1 MCCII
6 ICSLWLLLLYATVAI
21 CICLCMQY
29 YRVYIVCRFI
39 WWMCATPLKN
49 HRAARTRYL
58 RWLWPWLKAV
68 QRFFVIFVFQRVA
81 AAAAAAAYIS
91 TVLKYTRNHIRTSNI
106 HSQGLIQ
113 AFICSRGAACGIM
126 QTLGGVWPFS
136 RLNVVCAC
144 VWSARKR
151 DDQWYRKR
159 DGDTIARTAAWYM
172 YCTMYCT
179 YMYFFNTCAR
189 SHVEPWLIHARAHTH
204 SQIYIYI

>member
-136 RLNVVCAC
+136 RLNVVYDRRENEMTSDIVSGTATP
-144 VWSARKR
+144 SPERQR
-151 DDQWYRKR
+151 DTCTVQCTVHICTSSIHVLDRMWNRGWYTR
-159 DGDTIARTAAWYM
+159 ART
-172 YCTMYCT
+172 
-179 YMYFFNTCAR
+179 
-189 SHVEPWLIHARAHTH
+189 HTH
-204 SQIYIYI
+204 RYIYIYKA